1 MDISNTILTEPVL
14 PPEILPHVKGIENA
28 PLQDPSRGDEQKKKL
43 AEDFE
48 SLLIG
53 KLLDQMSNTIGD
65 WGEEHDQAFGQVKG
79 ILNLYL
85 SQYIGSNGGF
95 GLAKQIYESLSQ
107 MEQKDNGQLE
117 TVDKQI

>member
-1 MDISNTILTEPVL
+1 MDISNTVLTEAVSPPEVL
-14 PPEILPHVKGIENA
+14 PYVKGVENA
-28 PLQDPSRGDEQKKKL
+28 SDEQKKKL

-53 KLLDQMSNTIGD
+53 KLLDQISEAGGD
-65 WGEEHDQAFGQVKG
+65 LGGEHDQVFGQIKG
-79 ILNLYL
+79 IFNLYL

-107 MEQKDNGQLE
+107 MEQKSNGWLE

>member
-14 PPEILPHVKGIENA
+14 PPEVLPQAKGIENA
-28 PLQDPSRGDEQKKKL
+28 PNEQKKEL

-48 SLLIG
+48 SLLISR
-53 KLLDQMSNTIGD
+53 LLDEMDNTVGD
-65 WGEEHDQAFGQVKG
+65 WGEEHDQVFGQVKG
-79 ILNLYL
+79 IFNLYL

-95 GLAKQIYESLSQ
+95 GLAKQIYESLCR
-107 MEQKDNGQLE
+107 MEQKDNAQLE

>member
-1 MDISNTILTEPVL
+1 MDISNTVLTEAVL
-14 PPEILPHVKGIENA
+14 PPEVLPYVKGVENA
-28 PLQDPSRGDEQKKKL
+28 PEEQKKKV

-53 KLLDQMSNTIGD
+53 KLLDEMSNTVGD
-65 WGEEHDQAFGQVKG
+65 WGEEHDPVFGQVKG
-79 ILNLYL
+79 IFNLYL

-107 MEQKDNGQLE
+107 MEQKGNGQLE